1 MNDAIFSIR
10 ENIEQATRIKRD
22 ITAKTGIHVVHVQQF
37 HNANRDVADLVLPI
51 LAAWVRQIPSGD
63 VRGDLYVPFRSPQAS
78 AYIDSMLQWLL
89 DEHHAIALD
98 SLKSAI
104 YVAMRKKDAAKVWA
118 ALRSAQP
125 SYFDYR
131 IMVKL
136 AKIPSV
142 ASEVRDALL
151 EIVQSDDLD
160 PAAYYEIGKVDDDRI
175 VSAIYA
181 KADHPDPEVRRAV
194 RRLKARLSP
203 LPGSL
208 RKPALK
214 ADPRIGR
221 TCLYSTEVDSEQ
233 LHLVIQSLRKRFGFA
248 LPVDLHDL
256 SFLDSLPLD
265 RWVWTPASSDTDQDA
280 EFWFR
285 LEEPGVVEVLLVTG
299 GPGPKGADRL
309 AGVP

>member
-1 MNDAIFSIR
+1 MNAAAYSIR
-10 ENIEQATRIKRD
+10 ENLNQHRRILLD
-22 ITAKTGIHVVHVQQF
+22 IAAKTGISAVHVQQF
-37 HNANRDVADLVLPI
+37 HNANREVADLVLPI

-89 DEHHAIALD
+89 DERHAIALD

-125 SYFDYR
+125 SYFDYQ

-151 EIVQSDDLD
+151 ELVQSDDLD
-160 PAAYYEIGKVDDDRI
+160 PADYYEIGKVGDDRI

-181 KADHPDPEVRRAV
+181 KGDHPDPEVRWAV

-203 LPGSL
+203 LPASV
-208 RKPALK
+208 RKA
-214 ADPRIGR
+214 AVRTDPRIGR
-221 TCLYSTEVDSEQ
+221 RCLYSTEVDNDQ
-233 LHLVIQSLRKRFGFA
+233 LHIVLESLKKRFGFG
-248 LPVDLHDL
+248 LPDDLHDL

-265 RWVWTPASSDTDQDA
+265 RWVWTPASSDTDQVA

-285 LEEPGVVEVLLVTG
+285 LEEPGVAEVLLLT
-299 GPGPKGADRL
+299 
-309 AGVP
+309 

>member
-1 MNDAIFSIR
+1 MNAAAYSIR
-10 ENIEQATRIKRD
+10 ENLNQHRRILLD
-22 ITAKTGIHVVHVQQF
+22 IAAKTGISAVHVQQF
-37 HNANRDVADLVLPI
+37 HNANREVADLVLPI

-89 DEHHAIALD
+89 DERHAIALD

-125 SYFDYR
+125 SYFDYQ

-151 EIVQSDDLD
+151 ELVQSDDLD
-160 PAAYYEIGKVDDDRI
+160 PADYYEIGKVGDDRI

-181 KADHPDPEVRRAV
+181 KGDHPDPEVRWAV

-203 LPGSL
+203 LPASV
-208 RKPALK
+208 RKA
-214 ADPRIGR
+214 AVRTDPRIGR
-221 TCLYSTEVDSEQ
+221 RCLYSTEVDNDQ
-233 LHLVIQSLRKRFGFA
+233 LHIVLESLKKRFGFG
-248 LPVDLHDL
+248 LPDDLHDL

-265 RWVWTPASSDTDQDA
+265 RWVWTPARSDTDQVA

-285 LEEPGVVEVLLVTG
+285 LEGPGVVEVLLLT
-299 GPGPKGADRL
+299 
-309 AGVP
+309 